1 MRTEGTSL
9 CATGPSRVIR
19 SCKKC
24 ISLIWR
30 RSTILGPSPPGQRH
44 VTREIT
50 WRHETRTDDKTNVR
64 KCGTYAWCGRY
75 EKIDSLSVGKTRNN
89 NNGYCTKKN
98 RAQGGQRVPSRS
110 LARVLTR
117 VCRRFGTRWAKMV
130 RDYRVGDNVNRL
142 WRKIRA

>member
-30 RSTILGPSPPGQRH
+30 RSTILGPSPPGQHH
-44 VTREIT
+44 VTREIST
-50 WRHETRTDDKTNVR
+50 RETRTDDKSDVR
-64 KCGTYAWCGRY
+64 KCSTYSWCGRY

-89 NNGYCTKKN
+89 NNGYCKKPV
-98 RAQGGQRVPSRS
+98 RKGVSGYQVDHRREHRLMSVGG
-110 LARVLTR
+110 LEHA
-117 VCRRFGTRWAKMV
+117 G
-130 RDYRVGDNVNRL
+130 
-142 WRKIRA
+142 RKWSATIALGIT